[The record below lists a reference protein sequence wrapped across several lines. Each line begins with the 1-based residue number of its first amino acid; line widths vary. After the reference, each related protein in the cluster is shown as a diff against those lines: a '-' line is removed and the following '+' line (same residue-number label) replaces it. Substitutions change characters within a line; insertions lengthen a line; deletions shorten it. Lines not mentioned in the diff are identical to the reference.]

1 VLFPVLALAAGA
13 GWRAGAC
20 RAWLPLAVFKLVVPV
35 LVSLVVIRLTVR
47 VLHRAFPSSA
57 AMRAVERWV
66 SWVAWIAVVLWITG
80 LLPLLLAELDAIQW
94 KIGSTRISV
103 RNLLEGAVTAVV
115 VLVVAL
121 WVSAALEQ
129 RLLQGATDN
138 LSMRKMAANALRALL
153 LFVGLLF
160 ALSAAGIDLTALGV
174 LGGALGVGIGLGL
187 QKLAANYVSGFVILA
202 ERSMRIGDIVK
213 VDNFEGRITDI
224 TTRYTVIRGSQ
235 RARGHRAQ
243 RDDDHAAG
251 RELLAGRPQGGADHR
266 GAGGLRHRR
275 GGADAASWWRPWPP
289 CRACWPTP
297 GRRAAVSAFAADG
310 LELTLVFW
318 IADAGNGRATCAATS
333 TWRCCACWAAGVEI
347 PFPQRV
353 VRGGGPQV
361 HVASADMQGE
371 ERHCMYPTNHRRRG
385 RAAGMTLVELAVA
398 LTLVAVLVAL
408 GLPMFQGWRN
418 KARVQQAQ
426 NDIIAVSSV
435 IDAFLLDNNRL
446 PANLGEVGRANL
458 QDPWG
463 RAYQYT
469 NLMDASGNGQA
480 RKDHS
485 LVPLNT
491 DYDLFSAGPDGS
503 SSPPLTAQGSRD
515 DILRARNGRFVGPA
529 SQF

>member
-1 VLFPVLALAAGA
+1 
-13 GWRAGAC
+13 
-20 RAWLPLAVFKLVVPV
+20 
-35 LVSLVVIRLTVR
+35 
-47 VLHRAFPSSA
+47 
-57 AMRAVERWV
+57 
-66 SWVAWIAVVLWITG
+66 
-80 LLPLLLAELDAIQW
+80 
-94 KIGSTRISV
+94 
-103 RNLLEGAVTAVV
+103 
-115 VLVVAL
+115 
-121 WVSAALEQ
+121 
-129 RLLQGATDN
+129 
-138 LSMRKMAANALRALL
+138 
-153 LFVGLLF
+153 
-160 ALSAAGIDLTALGV
+160 
-174 LGGALGVGIGLGL
+174 
-187 QKLAANYVSGFVILA
+187 
-202 ERSMRIGDIVK
+202 
-213 VDNFEGRITDI
+213 
-224 TTRYTVIRGSQ
+224 
-235 RARGHRAQ
+235 
-243 RDDDHAAG
+243 
-251 RELLAGRPQGGADHR
+251 
-266 GAGGLRHRR
+266 
-275 GGADAASWWRPWPP
+275 
-289 CRACWPTP
+289 
-297 GRRAAVSAFAADG
+297 
-310 LELTLVFW
+310 
-318 IADAGNGRATCAATS
+318 
-333 TWRCCACWAAGVEI
+333 
-347 PFPQRV
+347 
-353 VRGGGPQV
+353 
-361 HVASADMQGE
+361 
-371 ERHCMYPTNHRRRG
+371 MYPTNHRRRG